1 MSLSPEPGYS
11 PAPRDEQ
18 YCVSGQVYLG
28 AVLSTNVRDVVSLFS
43 QAVPGTQRCV
53 SREWQ
58 PLSAHPACTCTPSL
72 LCFTL
77 EGDCPSHPVQYEQ
90 REI

>member
-18 YCVSGQVYLG
+18 YCVPGQVHLG
-28 AVLSTNVRDVVSLFS
+28 AVLSPSVRDVVSLFS
-43 QAVPGTQRCV
+43 QAVPGTQRRV

-58 PLSAHPACTCTPSL
+58 PHSVLTQPVPAHPCFCVSASVFHPGKGLSLTPS
-72 LCFTL
+72 
-77 EGDCPSHPVQYEQ
+77 P
-90 REI
+90 I